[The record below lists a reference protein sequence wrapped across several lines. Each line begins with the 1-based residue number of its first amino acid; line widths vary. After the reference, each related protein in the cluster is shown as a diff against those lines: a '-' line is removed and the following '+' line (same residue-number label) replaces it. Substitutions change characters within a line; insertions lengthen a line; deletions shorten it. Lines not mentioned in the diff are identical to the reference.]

1 MKRRYHEK
9 DLRRGRWSKS
19 GLVYAVTKNVL
30 DRRSNPLIPNPM
42 DPHSSKAAPIVVS
55 VLRWL
60 HQREWL
66 DCVAY
71 TVMPDHAHIVFGLG
85 SEKTLRQVMHSF
97 SRNSSRQIHQAV
109 GGEGRLWQKGYYD
122 DRVEDEEEFEN
133 QVRYVLYNPVKA
145 GHVRDPDDWPFSGYL
160 PEW

>member
-1 MKRRYHEK
+1 MVEVRPGVCGDKERAGPAVESTDSESDGPALVKSRA
-9 DLRRGRWSKS
+9 DRGF
-19 GLVYAVTKNVL
+19 GVEMA
-30 DRRSNPLIPNPM
+30 
-42 DPHSSKAAPIVVS
+42 
-55 VLRWL
+55 

-122 DRVEDEEEFEN
+122 DRVEDEEQFEN